1 MTREEKLI
9 IVEQTSIAN
18 VNVTANQATYDTL
31 IAPIEDDQV
40 NNIEIKKAGEDIH
53 VVVGVNGQDDVTAV
67 FKGSSVYIGQI
78 MGALKSTVQSLITA
92 KNEEIDNDLTQLEQP
107 TTPTE

>member
-9 IVEQTSIAN
+9 IVEQTSKAN
-18 VNVTANQATYDTL
+18 INVTANQATYDNL

-53 VVVGVNGQDDVTAV
+53 VVVGINSQPNVTAI
-67 FKGSSVYIGQI
+67 FKGSSVYMGQI
-78 MGALKSTVQSLITA
+78 MGVLKTTVQDLITA
-92 KNEEIDNDLTQLEQP
+92 KNAEIDNDLNELEQP
-107 TTPTE
+107 TKT